1 MFDKK
6 KQRAPLGNMIVMKE
20 VAIRKAGVPRCERE
34 LQLCM
39 TS

>member
-6 KQRAPLGNMIVMKE
+6 KQGAPLGNMMVMKE
-20 VAIRKAGVPRCERE
+20 VAIRKAVEPRCEGE